1 MRERL
6 LENTPEST
14 PVSPSVTL
22 IYEPTRLPDIKH
34 TLFSMVAYLLL
45 YRLAALMPSTN
56 EAVAVTTLTA
66 LFLILLFTVSLARIV
81 RTAREWLILVL
92 GCAVL
97 LIITRT
103 PGMRGV
109 IRQLPGFDGLLMVGL
124 AVSAGTLISHLMKE
138 MKILLPAAVMLAM
151 VDLYV
156 VFGGGLVTQ
165 ATSGNSPQA
174 AKMMKALTVNL
185 PTTQA
190 KVGAEPLQL
199 AVGFADFLFI
209 ALFFACFRRF
219 GIPSRKT
226 FKALTG
232 VLMLYML
239 VVYFTGIPLPAL
251 IPIAVVVISLN
262 FRHFKYDRSE
272 LFALLYAGLIVL
284 ALFGYLLHV
293 SRKTQVKGAE
303 IPAAGTEKALPQG
316 G

>member
-1 MRERL
+1 MREPL
-6 LENTPEST
+6 LDNNPESA
-14 PVSPSVTL
+14 PESPSVTL
-22 IYEPTRLPDIKH
+22 LYEPSRLPDAKRA
-34 TLFSMVAYLLL
+34 LFSVVGYLLL
-45 YRLAALMPSTN
+45 YRLASYLPNTT
-56 EAVAVTTLTA
+56 EAIVVTTLA
-66 LFLILLFTVSLARIV
+66 SLFLILLFTVSLARV
-81 RTAREWLILVL
+81 VHTPREWLALTVA
-92 GCAVL
+92 CAPFVFPAV
-97 LIITRT
+97 RNA
-103 PGMRGV
+103 
-109 IRQLPGFDGLLMVGL
+109 IRFLPGFDGLMMVGL

-156 VFGGGLVTQ
+156 VFGGGLVAQ

-174 AKMMKALTVNL
+174 AKMMQALTVNL

-190 KVGAEPLQL
+190 KAGAEPLQL

-226 FKALTG
+226 FQALTT
-232 VLMLYML
+232 VLILYML
-239 VVYFTGIPLPAL
+239 AVAFTGTPLPAL
-251 IPIAVVVISLN
+251 VPIAVVVISLN
-262 FRHFKYDRSE
+262 LRHFKYERSE

-293 SRKTQVKGAE
+293 SRKTQAKEAE
-303 IPAAGTEKALPQG
+303 IPAVGSEKALPQG